1 MNDKFLHLKSFSH
14 QFFQLKHSTVEQILS
29 ILINNIMLHMGVNEK
44 TTQSP
49 EILQALLHFSLSKL
63 EMEKKDYVMS

>member
-1 MNDKFLHLKSFSH
+1 
-14 QFFQLKHSTVEQILS
+14 
-29 ILINNIMLHMGVNEK
+29 MLHMGVNEK